1 MVSLMTQRNSTT
13 HPDKVIIGVQI
24 GSMSGCAVYKNGEI
38 LFAASEERY
47 SGRKNDTAFPD
58 SAIRDSL
65 AFCRLSRDNIEKVV
79 LVSNA
84 MSPEHFLVN
93 RECKF
98 SIEDYFWEQ
107 KHFYKPRIFEGKDVE
122 YLEIFKEKVDQRYA
136 DLYEMIR
143 KRKGDS
149 KSKIWNEWR
158 ITKVS
163 KLLGIEESRV
173 VIVNHEKAHAAYG
186 YYGSPLRGE
195 DVLVVTFDSYGDEA
209 NALIGV
215 VSEGQLRPVHRY
227 TDYNIGRIYRYITLL
242 LGMKPFEHEFKV
254 MGLAPYATEYTY
266 RKALGIFRQAYR
278 FCGDG
283 TIEIDPSLTDH
294 FYYFKEKLE
303 ACRFDAIAGAL
314 QIFTEQMN
322 CSLVK
327 FWLDKLDKKRLV
339 LSGGVSLNIKDNME
353 IGKLDGVEDI
363 FVVGSGGDDSLC
375 IAGIHSY
382 LDELGRGSE
391 IKPLASLYLGGDVK
405 SQEVDEAVSRLR
417 NEVDIEVV
425 DATAKNVAAALAQGN
440 IVGRVAGRM
449 EFGARA
455 LGNRSILADPRSPE
469 VIKKINYQ
477 IKNRDFWMP
486 FTPSMLP
493 TAAARYLGNPKR
505 YKYPYMSVACETT
518 CDGRRALAGALHPAD
533 QTARPQIVDPAINP
547 YYFELLTEF
556 EKLTGVGA
564 LLNTSLNLH
573 GYPIARTADDAA
585 HVFKNSGLDGLVL
598 GDKLIVRLKS
608 SEET

>member
-1 MVSLMTQRNSTT
+1 MTQRNSTT
-13 HPDKVIIGVQI
+13 HPDKVIIGVQM
-24 GSMSGCAVYKNGEI
+24 GATSGCTVYKNGEI

-47 SGRKNDTAFPD
+47 SGRKNDPAFPV

-65 AFCRLSRDNIEKVV
+65 ARCRLSQDNIEKVV
-79 LVSNA
+79 LVSTA
-84 MSPEHFLVN
+84 MSPEQFLVSK
-93 RECKF
+93 ECTF
-98 SIEDYFWEQ
+98 SIEDYFREQ
-107 KHFYKPRIFEGKDVE
+107 KDFYKPRIFEGKDVE
-122 YLEIFKEKVDQRYA
+122 YLEIFKEKIDQRYA
-136 DLYEMIR
+136 DLYEMICQR
-143 KRKGDS
+143 KDEP

-163 KLLGIEESRV
+163 KLLGIEDSRV

-186 YYGSPLRGE
+186 YYGSPVRGE
-195 DVLVVTFDSYGDEA
+195 DVLVVTFDGYGDEA
-209 NALIGV
+209 HALIGSV
-215 VSEGQLRPVHRY
+215 ADGRIHAVHRY
-227 TDYNIGRIYRYITLL
+227 KNYNIGRIYRFITLL
-242 LGMKPFEHEFKV
+242 LGMKPNEHEYKV

-266 RKALGIFRQAYR
+266 RKALAIFSQAYR
-278 FCGDG
+278 LNEDG
-283 TIEIDPSLTDH
+283 EVIIDSALRDH
-294 FYYFKEKLE
+294 FYYFKEKFE
-303 ACRFDAIAGAL
+303 ACRFDGIGGAL

-327 FWLDKLDKKRLV
+327 FWLDKLGKKRVV
-339 LSGGVSLNIKDNME
+339 LGGGVSLNIKANME
-353 IGKLDGVEDI
+353 IGKLDGVEDM
-363 FVVGSGGDDSLC
+363 FVVGSGGDESLC
-375 IAGIHSY
+375 IAGIYSY

-391 IKPLASLYLGGDVK
+391 IKPLASLYLGGDVE
-405 SQEVDEAVSRLR
+405 SQEVDDAVSRLR
-417 NEVDIEVV
+417 KEVDIEVL

-493 TAAARYLGNPKR
+493 TAAARYLVNPKG

-547 YYFELLTEF
+547 YYFELITEF
-556 EKLTGVGA
+556 EELTGVGA
-564 LLNTSLNLH
+564 LLNTSLNL
-573 GYPIARTADDAA
+573 R
-585 HVFKNSGLDGLVL
+585 
-598 GDKLIVRLKS
+598 
-608 SEET
+608 

>member
-65 AFCRLSRDNIEKVV
+65 ARCRLSRDNIEKVV

-227 TDYNIGRIYRYITLL
+227 TDYNIERIYRYITLL
-242 LGMKPFEHEFKV
+242 LGMKPSEHEFKV

-266 RKALGIFRQAYR
+266 RKALAIFRRAYR

-327 FWLDKLDKKRLV
+327 FWLDKLGKKRLV
-339 LSGGVSLNIKDNME
+339 LSGGVSLNIKANME
-353 IGKLDGVEDI
+353 IGKLGGVEDI
-363 FVVGSGGDDSLC
+363 FVVGSGGDESLC

-440 IVGRVAGRM
+440 IVGRVAGSM

-469 VIKKINYQ
+469 VFKKINYQ

-493 TAAARYLGNPKR
+493 TAAARYLVNPKR

-585 HVFKNSGLDGLVL
+585 HVFKNSRLDGLVL

>member
-1 MVSLMTQRNSTT
+1 MTQRNSTT

-65 AFCRLSRDNIEKVV
+65 ARCRLSRDNIEKVV

-98 SIEDYFWEQ
+98 SIEDYFWKQ

-143 KRKGDS
+143 KRKDDS

-195 DVLVVTFDSYGDEA
+195 DVLVVTFDGYGDEA
-209 NALIGV
+209 NTLIGV

-242 LGMKPFEHEFKV
+242 LGMKPSEHEFKV

-327 FWLDKLDKKRLV
+327 FWLDKLGKKRLV
-339 LSGGVSLNIKDNME
+339 LSGGVSLNIKANME
-353 IGKLDGVEDI
+353 IGKLGGVEDI
-363 FVVGSGGDDSLC
+363 FVVGSGGDESLC
-375 IAGIHSY
+375 IAGIYSY